1 MLPFFE
7 GVLLGSTLAVLFG
20 PALFSL
26 LQTSVHRGPRAGV
39 LLALGIIGSDITIVL
54 LCYMGVTQLLMDD
67 RNYLFLGLLSG
78 IIMIV
83 FGLVTY
89 TRKVHDMDN
98 GNGLKVNM
106 PGPLTFLLKGYF
118 LNIANPFIWIFWIS
132 LMVGISANY
141 DQDKPA
147 ILAFFA
153 GALVTILATDFA
165 KVVIANRI
173 KKFLTITIMTWVN
186 RIVGIILCF
195 FGVVLIARVCFNF

>member
-1 MLPFFE
+1 MFPFFE

-26 LQTSVHRGPRAGV
+26 LQTSVHRGSKAGV
-39 LLALGIIGSDITIVL
+39 LFALGIIGSDITIVM
-54 LCYMGVTQLLMDD
+54 LCYMGVTQLLMNE

-78 IIMIV
+78 IIMII
-83 FGLVTY
+83 FGLITY
-89 TRKVHDMDN
+89 SRKVHGLDSSN
-98 GNGLKVNM
+98 GMKDKM

-118 LNIANPFIWIFWIS
+118 LNIANPFIWVFWIS

-147 ILAFFA
+147 ILAFFS

-165 KVVIANRI
+165 KVAIANRI
-173 KKFLTITIMTWVN
+173 KKFLTVAIMTWVN

>member
-7 GVLLGSTLAVLFG
+7 GVLLGLTLAVLFG

-26 LQTSVHRGPRAGV
+26 LQTSVHRGPRAGM

-54 LCYMGVTQLLMDD
+54 LCYMGVTQLLVND
-67 RNYLFLGLLSG
+67 RNYLFLGILSG
-78 IIMIV
+78 IIMIA
-83 FGLVTY
+83 FGLFTY
-89 TRKVHDMDN
+89 TRKVLDMDN
-98 GNGLKVNM
+98 GNGPKDKM

-141 DQDKPA
+141 DQYKPA
-147 ILAFFA
+147 ILAFFT

-165 KVVIANRI
+165 KVAIANRI
-173 KKFLTITIMTWVN
+173 KKFLTIAIMTWVN
-186 RIVGIILCF
+186 RLVGIILCF

>member
-7 GVLLGSTLAVLFG
+7 GVLLGLTLAVLFG

-54 LCYMGVTQLLMDD
+54 LCYMGVTQLLVND

-78 IIMIV
+78 IIMII
-83 FGLVTY
+83 FGIVTY
-89 TRKVHDMDN
+89 TRKVLDVEN
-98 GNGLKVNM
+98 GNGLKDKM

-141 DQDKPA
+141 DQDKTA

-165 KVVIANRI
+165 KVAIANRI
-173 KKFLTITIMTWVN
+173 KKFLTIAIMTWVN